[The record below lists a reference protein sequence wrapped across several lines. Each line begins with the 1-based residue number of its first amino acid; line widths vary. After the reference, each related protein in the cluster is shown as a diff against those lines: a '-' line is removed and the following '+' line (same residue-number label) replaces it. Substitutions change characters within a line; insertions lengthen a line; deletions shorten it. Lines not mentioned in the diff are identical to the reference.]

1 MFFSITLMAVV
12 VMLLYAVP
20 GFILVKTRMIE
31 PGSISA
37 FAKVLMYVC
46 QPCLTIY
53 SFQKVEFS
61 MELVKNM
68 AVFFFLTLLLQSVL
82 LLVFYLLFRK
92 KFSQI
97 KYRICTLATT
107 LGNCTFM
114 GVPLL
119 EALFPDKP
127 EAVVFSLS
135 YFLSMSVLCW
145 TAGSYMITLDRKYIS
160 IKKLILNPAV
170 LSMIAAAPIFVSG
183 FHFPA
188 QIEDMITL
196 LGRMTTPLCM
206 LVMGMRLATVK
217 LKPIFTDRLQYSAI
231 FMKQII
237 MPVLCFLLV
246 AGLPIEPLMKQ
257 TMFILAATPVASV
270 VLNFAEMLGEGQE
283 TAANVVLLG
292 TLLSVVTIPVMSLL
306 L

>member
-20 GFILVKTRMIE
+20 GYLLVKTKMIGE
-31 PGSISA
+31 GSISA

-53 SFQKVEFS
+53 SFWKVDFS
-61 MELVKNM
+61 IKLVRDM
-68 AVFFFLTLLLQSVL
+68 LLFFVITLVLQGALLLA
-82 LLVFYLLFRK
+82 FYLVFRK
-92 KFSQI
+92 KHADI

-119 EALFPDKP
+119 EALFPEHP
-127 EAVVFSLS
+127 ETVLYSLS
-135 YFLSMSVLCW
+135 FFLAMSVLSW
-145 TAGSYMITLDRKYIS
+145 TAASYIITQDKKYIS
-160 IKKLILNPAV
+160 VKKLVLNPAV
-170 LSMIAAAPIFVSG
+170 LSMVVAIPIFVSG
-183 FHFPA
+183 ITFHE
-188 QIEDMITL
+188 QIEGMITL

-206 LVMGMRLATVK
+206 LVMGMRLATMRIR
-217 LKPIFTDRLQYSAI
+217 PIFTDALQYAVI
-231 FMKQII
+231 FVKQIV
-237 MPVLCFLLV
+237 MPLL
-246 AGLPIEPLMKQ
+246 ALGLAMLLPVDPIMKQ
-257 TMFILAATPVASV
+257 TLFVLASTPVASV
-270 VLNFAEMLGEGQE
+270 VLNFAEMLEQGQE
-283 TAANVVLLG
+283 TAANMVLLG